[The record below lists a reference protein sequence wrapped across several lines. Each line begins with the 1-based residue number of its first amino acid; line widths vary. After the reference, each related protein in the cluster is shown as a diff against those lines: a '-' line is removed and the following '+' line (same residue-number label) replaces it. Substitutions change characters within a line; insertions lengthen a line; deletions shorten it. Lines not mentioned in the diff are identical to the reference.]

1 MTFCTVLCCGNHV
14 QYCKVTGATGLA
26 AAVTAALLTAVLAAA
41 VLAAAVTAARL
52 TAGAA
57 EVVLAVLVVFFEL
70 HAAASRTDAVTTAL
84 ICSPLVT
91 LTCSPLE
98 MFGPNPGRR
107 AR

>member
-1 MTFCTVLCCGNHV
+1 
-14 QYCKVTGATGLA
+14 
-26 AAVTAALLTAVLAAA
+26 
-41 VLAAAVTAARL
+41 
-52 TAGAA
+52 
-57 EVVLAVLVVFFEL
+57 VLAVFFELL